1 MAANCTANVTANM
14 NDDTKPKIS
23 KVRIAVNQAELKR
36 CSDWTN
42 LKETVIYAACI
53 IDYLW
58 DLKKGVN
65 KLIFTW
71 KAVNTITVS

>member
-23 KVRIAVNQAELKR
+23 KVRIAVYQAEIKR

-42 LKETVIYAACI
+42 LKETVI
-53 IDYLW
+53 
-58 DLKKGVN
+58 
-65 KLIFTW
+65 
-71 KAVNTITVS
+71 